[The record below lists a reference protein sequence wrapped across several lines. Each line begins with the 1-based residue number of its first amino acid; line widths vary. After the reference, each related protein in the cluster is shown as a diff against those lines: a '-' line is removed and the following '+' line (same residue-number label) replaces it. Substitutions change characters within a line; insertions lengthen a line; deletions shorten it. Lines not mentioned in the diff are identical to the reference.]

1 MIEVFNT
8 VEDITVFS
16 GNEIDLLEFMRKIS
30 IENEDFNFSFID
42 MSDVERY
49 MQYCDNLKLIQ
60 K

>member
-8 VEDITVFS
+8 VENTTVFS
-16 GNEIDLLEFMRKIS
+16 GNEIDLLEFIRKIS
-30 IENEDFNFSFID
+30 IENGDFNFSFID